1 MKKLILLFVVLVKQ
15 VSAQDPHFSQ
25 YFSSPLT
32 LNPANTGNF
41 DGPFRVA
48 MNFRNQWQGIA
59 DPFVTGTA
67 SFESQ
72 LAKGSMGN
80 GNRLAAGILGFYDK
94 GLSGGYVANYLGT
107 SIGYHLWLDEDQ
119 RHKLSVG
126 FQTVLVNKRLDFT
139 KLTFSNQLT
148 SGGFDMNLSS
158 DELVANSNFGYL
170 DWNAGLMY
178 TAMGNKGNFYVG
190 ASLYHLT
197 QPVEGYL
204 EKKNIVPV
212 RTVLQMGYTHFFNE
226 TGSIMSSAQY
236 QSQSGMDAL
245 TLGAALGRKLSS
257 NGKDI
262 LMYAGGWVRL
272 QESVIPYL
280 GLLYDNIQFGLSYD
294 IVTDSRQTARLQNR
308 SVEISMIY
316 NFRDLKN
323 YKRLVPWY

>member
-1 MKKLILLFVVLVKQ
+1 
-15 VSAQDPHFSQ
+15 
-25 YFSSPLT
+25 
-32 LNPANTGNF
+32 
-41 DGPFRVA
+41 
-48 MNFRNQWQGIA
+48 
-59 DPFVTGTA
+59 
-67 SFESQ
+67 
-72 LAKGSMGN
+72 
-80 GNRLAAGILGFYDK
+80 
-94 GLSGGYVANYLGT
+94 
-107 SIGYHLWLDEDQ
+107 
-119 RHKLSVG
+119 
-126 FQTVLVNKRLDFT
+126 
-139 KLTFSNQLT
+139 
-148 SGGFDMNLSS
+148 
-158 DELVANSNFGYL
+158 
-170 DWNAGLMY
+170 
-178 TAMGNKGNFYVG
+178 
-190 ASLYHLT
+190 
-197 QPVEGYL
+197 
-204 EKKNIVPV
+204 
-212 RTVLQMGYTHFFNE
+212 MGYTHFFNE